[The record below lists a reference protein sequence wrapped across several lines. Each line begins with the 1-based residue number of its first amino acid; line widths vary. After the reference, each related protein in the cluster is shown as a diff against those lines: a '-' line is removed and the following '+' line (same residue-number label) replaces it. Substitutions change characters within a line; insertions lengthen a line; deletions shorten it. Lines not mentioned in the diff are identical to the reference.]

1 MRLALVGGQVVD
13 GKGGAP
19 LPEATVVIDGSKI
32 AEVSQHREFG
42 SEVHIINVAG
52 KTVMPGLIDCHTHFA
67 ASLQILISR
76 QEQSLAYMSA
86 QAAYSLKGCLEAG
99 CTTAR
104 DMGGLAAGYRDAV
117 EDGLI
122 PGPRLQCALA
132 IIQPTNGLLDNL
144 PGIGGAVSP
153 QGLYAIGPGLPT
165 PWCDGP
171 YEARKKVREV
181 LRWGADLVK
190 VANEGLPFSNKCRP
204 DRPLF
209 TQEELDAIVDEAH
222 RAGVPVACHAYSQ
235 EAVLMAVR
243 AGVDSIEEGCF
254 LDEVCTEQMAKHATW
269 YVPCLSNPR
278 YFAEH
283 LGHEESRTWHQRVVE
298 GNRRAFTL
306 AMRAGVP
313 IAMGTDSVYAV
324 GVTALELQWMVE
336 AGMSP
341 MQAIETSTRRGAEC
355 MGFQDQI
362 GTLEAGKEADLLIV
376 DGDPLRDISVISQL
390 DRLALVVKGG
400 RAYSG
405 TLLAQFPPPPSELPR
420 YWL

>member
-1 MRLALVGGQVVD
+1 MRLALVGGQVID
-13 GKGGAP
+13 GNGGAA
-19 LPEATVVIDGSKI
+19 LPEGTVVIEGSKI
-32 AEVSQHREFG
+32 VEVSQQREFG
-42 SEVHIINVAG
+42 SEVQTINVAG
-52 KTVMPGLIDCHTHFA
+52 KTVMPGLIDCHAHFA
-67 ASLQILISR
+67 ALLQILISR
-76 QEQSLAYMSA
+76 QNKSLAYMSA
-86 QAAYSLKGCLEAG
+86 EAAFSLKGCLESG

-104 DMGGLAAGYRDAV
+104 DLGGLAAGYRDAV

-122 PGPRLQCALA
+122 LGPRLQCAVV
-132 IIQPTNGLLDNL
+132 IIQPTNGILDSL

-153 QGLYAIGPGLPT
+153 QGLYATAPGLPT

-171 YEARKKVREV
+171 HEARKKVREV
-181 LRWGADLVK
+181 LRWGADFIK
-190 VANEGLPFSNKCRP
+190 VANEGIPFANKCRP

-222 RAGVPVACHAYSQ
+222 KAGVPVACHAYSQ

-254 LDEVCTEQMAKHATW
+254 LDEACVEEMAKHGTW

-283 LGHEESRTWHQRVVE
+283 INHEESRAWHQRVVE
-298 GNRRAFTL
+298 GNRRAFIL
-306 AMRAGVP
+306 AMKAGVP
-313 IAMGTDSVYAV
+313 IAMGTDSAYAV
-324 GVTALELQWMVE
+324 GVTALELEWMAE
-336 AGMSP
+336 AGMTP
-341 MQAIETSTRRGAEC
+341 MQAIETSTRRAAEC
-355 MGFQDQI
+355 MRMQDEI
-362 GTLEAGKEADLLIV
+362 GTLEPGKEADLLVV
-376 DGDPLRDISVISQL
+376 DGDPLQDIKVVSQL

-405 TLLAQFPPPPSELPR
+405 SLLPQFPRPPSGLPK

>member
-1 MRLALVGGQVVD
+1 
-13 GKGGAP
+13 
-19 LPEATVVIDGSKI
+19 
-32 AEVSQHREFG
+32 
-42 SEVHIINVAG
+42 
-52 KTVMPGLIDCHTHFA
+52 MPGLVDCHTHFA

-76 QEQSLAYMSA
+76 QEESLAYMSA

-122 PGPRLQCALA
+122 PGPRLQCAVA
-132 IIQPTNGLLDNL
+132 IIQPTNGLMDSL

-153 QGLYAIGPGLPT
+153 QGLYATAPGLPT

-171 YEARKKVREV
+171 YEARRKVREV

-190 VANEGLPFSNKCRP
+190 VANEGVPFSNKSRP

-209 TQEELDAIVDEAH
+209 TREELEAIVDEAH
-222 RAGVPVACHAYSQ
+222 RAAVPVACHAYSQ
-235 EAVLMAVR
+235 EAVLMAVG

-254 LDEVCTEQMAKHATW
+254 LDEVCAEEMAKHSTW

-283 LGHEESRTWHQRVVE
+283 LGHEESRTWQQRVVE

-306 AMRAGVP
+306 AMAAGVP

-336 AGMSP
+336 AGMTP
-341 MQAIETSTRRGAEC
+341 MQAIETSTLRGAEC
-355 MGFQDQI
+355 AGLQEEI
-362 GTLEAGKEADLLIV
+362 GTLEPGKEADLLVV
-376 DGDPLRDISVISQL
+376 DGDPLRDIGVISQL

-405 TLLAQFPPPPSELPR
+405 TLLSQFPHSPSELPK